1 MYTTS
6 SSIRDVFII
15 PTLYAWVFQ
24 VILTT
29 MPDLSSNSIN
39 QMTLAMHLMLSM
51 WYEIKFYVPLNQGFR
66 PVCLLSAF
74 LIKYWTHP
82 CSTILPPPIDVG
94 Y

>member
-15 PTLYAWVFQ
+15 PTLYAWVFH

-39 QMTLAMHLMLSM
+39 QLTLVMHPMLSM
-51 WYEIKFYVPLNQGFR
+51 W
-66 PVCLLSAF
+66 
-74 LIKYWTHP
+74 
-82 CSTILPPPIDVG
+82 
-94 Y
+94 